1 MTTYQQDA
9 LRTLSDKYHIGAI
22 DPDLLHGALGLVTES
37 GELLEGLLLNGD
49 TVNAKEELGDTTW
62 YIPPIC
68 KALGITID
76 EVEDAIGAP
85 DHAAL
90 LTTIPTLTDV
100 AMRLCIEAGHVQDA
114 IKRAVYYGTPLNSA
128 ALVNRLGK
136 ILHLIRHGCYLLG
149 TSHEEV
155 KGINIAKL
163 KARFPQR
170 FTEAEAINR
179 DLQSE
184 RVVLEGGV
192 ASEA

>member
-22 DPDLLHGALGLVTES
+22 DPDLLHGALGLATES

-49 TVNAKEELGDTTW
+49 TVNAHEELGDTTW

-85 DHAAL
+85 DHATL
-90 LTTIPTLTDV
+90 LTTMPTLIDV

-114 IKRAVYYGTPLNSA
+114 IKRAVYYGSPLNSA
-128 ALVNRLGK
+128 GVVNHLGR
-136 ILHLIRHGCYLLG
+136 IIHLIRHGCYLLD
-149 TSHEEV
+149 TTHEKV
-155 KGINIAKL
+155 KATNISKL

-170 FTEAEAINR
+170 FTEAEAIQR
-179 DLQSE
+179 DVSNE
-184 RVVLEGGV
+184 RLVLEGGV
-192 ASEA
+192 A